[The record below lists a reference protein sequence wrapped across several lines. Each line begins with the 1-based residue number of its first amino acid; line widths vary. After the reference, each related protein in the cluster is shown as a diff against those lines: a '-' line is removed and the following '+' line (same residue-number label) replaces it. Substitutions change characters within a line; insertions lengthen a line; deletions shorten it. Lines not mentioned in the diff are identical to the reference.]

1 MFSTSVDVGQY
12 ARFWSSSIDTSTTAW
27 FRHLSYSI
35 IEVSRLAQSRA
46 YGFSVRCLRDTT
58 TSEDSDADGTIYTD
72 AYTGNDGTK
81 YDAVK
86 IGSQVWINEN
96 LKETKYADGT
106 TITLATQ
113 ESEWSDTEG
122 RRGTASNYTADVN
135 TYGYLYNWFAVDN
148 GLVNP
153 GDENTTNFFQFF

>member
-1 MFSTSVDVGQY
+1 VYRYTYD
-12 ARFWSSSIDTSTTAW
+12 
-27 FRHLSYSI
+27 
-35 IEVSRLAQSRA
+35 RA
-46 YGFSVRCLRDTT
+46 NGFSVRCLRDTT

-81 YDAVK
+81 YDGIK
-86 IGSQVWINEN
+86 LGSQVWINEN